1 MPANTK
7 IQLRRGNAS
16 QWSDQVLSAG
26 EIGFE
31 LDTGRFKIG
40 NGLTAWNSLGYANVL
55 PSEFNEL
62 VDDRLNAALVAG
74 NNISLTYDDNANTLT
89 IATDA
94 LDTEQVE
101 DLIGTKL
108 VGASGVAVSY
118 NDTTGVTT
126 VSLSDPTI
134 QVSDITDFVDGVNDR
149 VADLLTAGS
158 NVQLTYV
165 DNNNDTSTLTIAVTG
180 VSLSGHTHTSSNITD
195 FNSAVSGLLPVKN
208 IVQGSGISVTSNA
221 GTYTV
226 ALSDPTIQVADIT
239 DLTSSASELNL
250 LDGSIANTIVNSKAV
265 IYGANGEIAASSIAA
280 TGNITVGGNLTVT
293 GSGLVASN
301 INNFDTQV
309 RTNRLDQ
316 MAAPTASVSLNSQKI
331 TNLADPTSDQDA
343 ATKAYVDAA
352 RSGLDVK
359 QSVCVAT
366 TENIN
371 LASFTPGTAIDGVTV
386 LVNNRVLVKDQSNA
400 AENGIYICA
409 VIGGLIRASDADTS
423 TEVTAGMFTF
433 VTEGTTNAD
442 SGWVLTTNDTITLG
456 TTGLAFAQ
464 FSGAGQITAGNGL
477 TKTGNTINAVGTA
490 GRVVVNADS
499 IDLDTVTRTDSSGSA
514 GVSFVQT
521 VTTDSYGRVTAV
533 TTGSAQ
539 DASTSAKGIASFN
552 SDNFSVT
559 SGAVSI
565 KASGVGNTQLEHDS
579 LTIGATEVVLG
590 TTVHALSG
598 VSAANPVVLTY
609 FSIDGGTP

>member
-134 QVSDITDFVDGVNDR
+134 QV
-149 VADLLTAGS
+149 
-158 NVQLTYV
+158 
-165 DNNNDTSTLTIAVTG
+165 
-180 VSLSGHTHTSSNITD
+180 
-195 FNSAVSGLLPVKN
+195 
-208 IVQGSGISVTSNA
+208 
-221 GTYTV
+221 
-226 ALSDPTIQVADIT
+226 ADIT

-250 LDGSIANTIVNSKAV
+250 LDGSIANTVVNGKAV

-301 INNFDTQV
+301 INNFDSQV

-359 QSVCVAT
+359 QSVRVAT
-366 TENIN
+366 TGNLN
-371 LASFTPGTAIDGVTV
+371 LATFAPGTAIDGVTV
-386 LVNNRVLVKDQSNA
+386 LVNNRVLVKDQTNA
-400 AENGIYICA
+400 AENGIYICG
-409 VIGGLIRASDADTS
+409 VVGGLVRASDADTS
-423 TEVTAGMFTF
+423 AEVTAGMFTF

-456 TTGLAFAQ
+456 TTSLAFAQ

-490 GRVVVNADS
+490 GRIVANADS
-499 IDLDTVTRTDSSGSA
+499 IDLDTVSRTNSTGSA

-533 TTGSAQ
+533 TTGPIQ
-539 DASTSAKGIASFN
+539 DATTSDKGIASFD
-552 SDNFSVT
+552 SGDFSVT